1 MKTLKD
7 LKAFSLDKKQMNQM
21 RVGKLVQMYKQRLH
35 SNLVTGVTVVG
46 LFGKKTLQTFA
57 KCSGCF
63 RQYRI

>member
-7 LKAFSLDKKQMNQM
+7 LKAFSLDKKQMNQIEG
-21 RVGKLVQMYKQRLH
+21 GKLVQMYKQRLH